1 MELNRN
7 LLSKAFMAIMNF
19 EGYVLFE
26 NEKII
31 NLSDAATRNNIGV
44 NMDGM
49 DCNMVLYLLY
59 NGLKEGWITITAD
72 ESNQEE
78 IQYFNKI
85 LDDFQN
91 YNESYHI
98 KD

>member
-1 MELNRN
+1 MELNRD
-7 LLSKAFMAIMNF
+7 LLSKAFMAMMNF
-19 EGYVLFE
+19 EGYVLFSNDE
-26 NEKII
+26 VI
-31 NLSDAATRNNIGV
+31 NLSDAAIHNDIGV
-44 NMDGM
+44 DMNGL

-72 ESNQEE
+72 ESHQKN
-78 IQYFNKI
+78 IKYFNRI

-91 YNESYHI
+91 YNETFHI